1 MALPLT
7 WQRQQLIAAVLE
19 IPFIEPHAVHDDRE
33 LSHDSN
39 LFHADPF
46 TELESGIGGDAGFRP
61 GRLRCAANFAA

>member
-1 MALPLT
+1 LP
-7 WQRQQLIAAVLE
+7 AVLE

-39 LFHADPF
+39 ARLFHADPF

-61 GRLRCAANFAA
+61 GRLRCAAHFAAR